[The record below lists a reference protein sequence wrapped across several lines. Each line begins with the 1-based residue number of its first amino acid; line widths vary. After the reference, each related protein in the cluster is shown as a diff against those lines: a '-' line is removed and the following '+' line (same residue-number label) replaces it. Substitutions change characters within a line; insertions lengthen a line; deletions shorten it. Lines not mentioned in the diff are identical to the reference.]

1 MAIRKPSAL
10 PKFKAQVESVFEQ
23 EIVGFTAQCRLSKR
37 EADIVLSL
45 IRNVT
50 NSEDIARIL
59 GISTHTV
66 NNHLKSIF
74 EKTGTKS
81 KTEILSSFLTYTAE
95 FFESKQLLVR
105 KPCVLVLDSD
115 LASCERI
122 AQGLAERGFKTYSLL
137 DAHRLPEYL
146 GKYPIDCVVC
156 SLELKDSTGLNV
168 LKNLRRHHTNW
179 PHFILAA
186 PSKQTSEPWS
196 LEEALHAG
204 ASSVLLQP
212 LELDLLIKTILTQLA
227 DVSDRERFLPE
238 SSTAPIVIDETNS
251 GEETQIGF
259 GGAFV
264 PMENK
269 AETLAQLGIGSIVDL
284 TVVPAT
290 GRRETLR
297 VKGQVVWKRSTES
310 RGLRSGVGI
319 RFMTMSEKDQL
330 VFERYL
336 KENDVTSYI
345 PLGRVEDTARKLLG
359 IPSKVPSTGS

>member
-1 MAIRKPSAL
+1 MANRKPSSL
-10 PKFKAQVESVFEQ
+10 PKFKGQVESVFEK
-23 EIVGFTAQCRLSKR
+23 EFHGFTAQCRLSKR
-37 EADIVLSL
+37 ESDIVLAL

-81 KTEILSSFLTYTAE
+81 KTEILSSFLSYTAE

-105 KPCVLVLDSD
+105 KPRILVLDSD
-115 LASCERI
+115 LASCERV
-122 AQGLAERGFKTYSLL
+122 AKGLAEWGFKTYSLL

-156 SLELKDSTGLNV
+156 SLELKDSSGLAV
-168 LKNLRRHHTNW
+168 LKNLRRNYTNW
-179 PHFILAA
+179 PHFVLAA
-186 PSKQTSEPWS
+186 PSKQTAEPWS

-204 ASSVLLQP
+204 ASGVLLQP
-212 LELDLLIKTILTQLA
+212 LDIDILGKTILSHLA
-227 DVSDRERFLPE
+227 DVNDRDRFLPE
-238 SSTAPIVIDETNS
+238 SSTPPIVIDDS
-251 GEETQIGF
+251 SADEETQIGF

-264 PMENK
+264 PMENNP
-269 AETLAQLGIGSIVDL
+269 ETLAQLGIGSIVDL

-290 GRRETLR
+290 GRQETLR
-297 VKGQVVWKRSTES
+297 VKGQVVWKRSTET

-319 RFMTMSEKDQL
+319 RFVTMSDKDQI
-330 VFERYL
+330 VFDRYL
-336 KENDVTSYI
+336 RENDVTSYI

>member
-1 MAIRKPSAL
+1 MANRKASAL
-10 PKFKAQVESVFEQ
+10 PKSKGQVESVFEKEFQ
-23 EIVGFTAQCRLSKR
+23 GFTAQCRLSKR
-37 EADIVLSL
+37 ESDIVLSL

-50 NSEDIARIL
+50 NSEDIAHNL

-105 KPCVLVLDSD
+105 KPRILVLDSD
-115 LASCERI
+115 LASCERV
-122 AQGLAERGFKTYSLL
+122 AKGLAERGFKTYTLL
-137 DAHRLPEYL
+137 DPHRLQEYL

-156 SLELKDSTGLNV
+156 SLELKDFSGLSV
-168 LKNLRRHHTNW
+168 LKNLRRNYTNW
-179 PHFILAA
+179 PHFVLAA
-186 PSKQTSEPWS
+186 PSTQTAEPWS
-196 LEEALHAG
+196 LEDVLHAG
-204 ASSVLLQP
+204 ASGVLLQP
-212 LELDLLIKTILTQLA
+212 LDIDLLSKTVLSQLA

-238 SSTAPIVIDETNS
+238 SSTPPIFIDESTS
-251 GEETQIGF
+251 VEETQIGF

-264 PMENK
+264 PMENR

-284 TVVPAT
+284 TLIPAT

-319 RFMTMSEKDQL
+319 RFVSMSDKDQMI
-330 VFERYL
+330 FDRYL
-336 KENDVTSYI
+336 RENAVTNYI

-359 IPSKVPSTGS
+359 MPSKVPSTGS